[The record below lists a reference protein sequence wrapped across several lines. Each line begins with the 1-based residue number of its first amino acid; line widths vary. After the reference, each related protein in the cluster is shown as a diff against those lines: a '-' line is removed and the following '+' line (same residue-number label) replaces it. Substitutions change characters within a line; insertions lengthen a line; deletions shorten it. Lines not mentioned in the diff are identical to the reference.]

1 MNGGMA
7 DGSTRVWVASA
18 EELGAAAGL
27 LAEFRSY
34 LGAAEPSGDSMR
46 ASVERIHAA
55 GDGEYLLAARGGEAE
70 GVCQLRYRWSVW
82 TDAVDCWLEDLFV
95 RDEARGAGLGR
106 ALVDAAFERARARGC
121 RRIELDTN
129 ADNAAALRLYEASG
143 FSREPK
149 GPSPSLLLGRRLD

>member
-1 MNGGMA
+1 MA
-7 DGSTRVWVASA
+7 DDSIRVWVASM
-18 EELGAAAGL
+18 EELDAAACL

-34 LGAAEPSGDSMR
+34 LGAAEPSEESMR
-46 ASVERIHAA
+46 ASVERIHRA
-55 GDGEYLLAARGGEAE
+55 GDGEYLLATRGGETE

-82 TDAVDCWLEDLFV
+82 TDAEDCWLEDLFV

-106 ALVDAAFERARARGC
+106 ALVEAAFERARARGC

-149 GPSPSLLLGRRLD
+149 GPSQSLLLGRRLV